1 MPRLV
6 IKNLKKKFNNTWALA
21 GLNLQLNKG
30 EIFVLLGP
38 NGAGKTT
45 TLKLIAGLLRPT
57 EGEIFVEGINL
68 SQDPIKAKSFL
79 GYVPDEPF
87 IYNKLTGREFI
98 NFVAAI
104 YKVARNEYEARLA
117 TLMETFDIGPWIDEL
132 SESYSHGMKQR
143 VIMCQLLLHD
153 PDLVLIDEP
162 LVGLDPKTSKTV
174 RELFIKLKEDGKT
187 LFISTHTLSFAREI
201 ATKIGIINR
210 GQLKFIGDI
219 DELSRISGKKDIED
233 IYLKLSEDDAAAGID
248 PSRRS
253 HPGQ

>member
-1 MPRLV
+1 MNRLV
-6 IKNLKKKFNNTWALA
+6 IKNLRKKFNKVWALE
-21 GLNLQLNKG
+21 GLNLELNRG

-57 EGEIFVEGINL
+57 EGEIAIEGIDL
-68 SQDPIKAKSFL
+68 GKDPIKAKSFI

-98 NFVAAI
+98 NFVAGI
-104 YKVARNEYEARLA
+104 YNVTNPDYDTRLA
-117 TLMETFDIGPWIDEL
+117 ELMNILHIGPWIDEL

-143 VIMCQLLLHD
+143 VIMCQLLLHN

-174 RELFIKLKEDGKT
+174 REIFLQLKADGKT
-187 LFISTHTLSFAREI
+187 LFISTHTLSFAQEI
-201 ATKIGIINR
+201 ATKIGIINQ
-210 GQLKFIGDI
+210 GELKFIGDI
-219 DELSRISGKKDIED
+219 EELSRISGKKDIED
-233 IYLKLSEDDAAAGID
+233 IYLKLSEEMPADESITQVKNKSG
-248 PSRRS
+248 
-253 HPGQ
+253 